1 MFNKSWRRSTIFYSE
16 IVRGLVLTE
25 NQAVLWVMMGD
36 LLNISA
42 QFCRK
47 SEKTEEKMIIN
58 ERKTVPL

>member
-1 MFNKSWRRSTIFYSE
+1 MFNKLWRKCTIFYSE
-16 IVRGLVLTE
+16 IVRELIGTE
-25 NQAVLWVMMGD
+25 NQAVLRVTMGD